1 MPLSGGKLVV
11 VSCRTTSGRL
21 CASYAGT
28 NVPVLEGRRAAV
40 ALGQLKKSLN
50 GHTFGPDENMKATL
64 VQWNQKQPRECFV
77 EEYIWL
83 CVHGMPAASTTG
95 RTIFNRLYSLA

>member
-1 MPLSGGKLVV
+1 M
-11 VSCRTTSGRL
+11 VSCRTTWGWL

-28 NVPVLEGRRAAV
+28 NIPVLGSRRAAV

-50 GHTFGPDENMKATL
+50 GHISGPDENVKATV
-64 VQWNQKQPRECFV
+64 VQWNQKQPRHCFV

-83 CVHGMPAASTTG
+83 CVHGMPASSTTG
-95 RTIFNRLYSLA
+95 VIFNRLYSLA